1 MEERRTIRR
10 QILDMA
16 LQPNPDRA
24 AIASRIEEASH
35 QRVQAMSDMLDT
47 VLPFLA
53 SLSPEQRS
61 KLKDLMDQRRE
72 GRWGGWGWGPWGMH
86 RFGWAN

>member
-1 MEERRTIRR
+1 
-10 QILDMA
+10 
-16 LQPNPDRA
+16 
-24 AIASRIEEASH
+24 
-35 QRVQAMSDMLDT
+35 MSDMLDT